1 MDLFKFSF
9 EKINDCKPCR
19 ILCSLLKRK
28 TSLWDLL
35 ADSDDPNAKEK
46 KNTEKENPPY
56 NYLFYEHNGY
66 ACNGM

>member
-1 MDLFKFSF
+1 M
-9 EKINDCKPCR
+9 
-19 ILCSLLKRK
+19 LCSLLKKK

-46 KNTEKENPPY
+46 KNTERENPPY